1 MTDKKTV
8 TVDITHRSPDHREP
22 CGRTVNVY
30 LDKDGNINHDTII
43 HEVIDDLY
51 GIEKGE
57 SLTIT
62 IK

>member
-30 LDKDGNINHDTII
+30 LDKDGYINHDTII
-43 HEVIDDLY
+43 VL
-51 GIEKGE
+51 K
-57 SLTIT
+57 
-62 IK
+62 KVNR